1 MVAHAFLKITLFMCA
16 GAIFVTAGLSEIS
29 SMKGLSQ
36 RMPITCACFTVSS
49 LGIAGLPLMAG
60 FVSKFNILE
69 GALKAGW
76 PLAIAVLIAA
86 ALLALT
92 YLIPVVRIFFAKEM
106 KNDEISS
113 RRCVKDAA
121 PAMLI
126 PLMLTAIIAVVL
138 GFLPD
143 AGPHLYDMAQMSAES
158 ITGEGGAYLA
168 G

>member
-1 MVAHAFLKITLFMCA
+1 
-16 GAIFVTAGLSEIS
+16 
-29 SMKGLSQ
+29 
-36 RMPITCACFTVSS
+36 
-49 LGIAGLPLMAG
+49 MAG

>member
-1 MVAHAFLKITLFMCA
+1 M
-16 GAIFVTAGLSEIS
+16 AGL
-29 SMKGLSQ
+29 
-36 RMPITCACFTVSS
+36 
-49 LGIAGLPLMAG
+49 
-60 FVSKFNILE
+60 VSKFNILE

-92 YLIPVVRIFFAKEM
+92 YLIPVVRIFFAKET
-106 KNDEISS
+106 KIDQTSS

-143 AGPHLYDMAQMSAES
+143 AGPHLYDMAQMAAES